1 MKPEASQ
8 PKLQVLHQPSG
19 KSPRFVERAAIFM
32 VIGMFML
39 GVYGQYSGRGPG
51 PDPSHSKPVKTP
63 VFEFQ
68 RLSANPAERT
78 AASGQQS
85 QPNERR
91 GHVQQGRAQL

>member
-1 MKPEASQ
+1 MRPSHS

-19 KSPRFVERAAIFM
+19 KNPRSVERIAIFM
-32 VIGMFML
+32 VIGMFLL

-51 PDPSHSKPVKTP
+51 SAPAQSRPATTP

-78 AASGQQS
+78 ASSGQQRR
-85 QPNERR
+85 QERR
-91 GHVQQGRAQL
+91 DGQEQQTRVQL

>member
-1 MKPEASQ
+1 MKHQSHS

-19 KSPRFVERAAIFM
+19 KNPRVVERVAIFL
-32 VIGMFML
+32 VIGVFML

-51 PDPSHSKPVKTP
+51 TELAKTKPVKIP

-78 AASGQQS
+78 AASGQSSRQDSRNGQGS
-85 QPNERR
+85 QAR
-91 GHVQQGRAQL
+91 VQL

>member
-1 MKPEASQ
+1 MMRRSHS

-19 KSPRFVERAAIFM
+19 KNPRSVERIAIFM

-51 PDPSHSKPVKTP
+51 SAPAQSRPSTTP

-78 AASGQQS
+78 ASSDQRTRQDDHRRQEQQ
-85 QPNERR
+85 
-91 GHVQQGRAQL
+91 L

>member
-1 MKPEASQ
+1 MMRQSHS

-19 KSPRFVERAAIFM
+19 KNPRSVERVAIFM

-51 PDPSHSKPVKTP
+51 SPPAQSRPTTTP

-78 AASGQQS
+78 ASSGQQPRQDNRS
-85 QPNERR
+85 RQE
-91 GHVQQGRAQL
+91 QQL

>member
-1 MKPEASQ
+1 MKHQSHS

-19 KSPRFVERAAIFM
+19 KNPRVVERVAIFL
-32 VIGMFML
+32 VIGVFML

-51 PDPSHSKPVKTP
+51 SELAKTKPVKMP

-78 AASGQQS
+78 ASSGQPSKQS
-85 QPNERR
+85 NRSGQE
-91 GHVQQGRAQL
+91 QQL